1 MNIFAVKIKNIPMH
15 LHGHLP
21 LMNAK
26 VAINTSKS
34 LLLAGLTDNRA
45 FVTGLYFNKIF
56 LDILTVILYKISMRD
71 ATYFTK
77 PIHEWQKRYEALRTS
92 FVDRLPAVAVAER
105 FGYSA
110 AYVHF
115 LRHQFTTGKI
125 DFSEP
130 VSEGSAARYRVNAE
144 TRRKIRAWRE
154 KDLSAGE
161 IAQLLSEDGVD
172 ISVRTVER
180 VLAEEGFP
188 KLPRRTRL
196 KIGLT
201 VKGAEVPQKTAGVS
215 VAQMGGQHFVCES
228 AGAFL
233 FAPFLEKF
241 QVPEL
246 IHSAGLPGSKII
258 PAVSYFLSFLAM
270 KLIGT
275 ERYAHMGDH
284 AFDPGLGLFA
294 GLNVLPKCTTMSTY
308 SYSLDE
314 VHILKLQQAFVKKAV
329 RLGLYDGSVINLDFH
344 TIPHYG
350 DESVLQ
356 KHWAGAKGKRMKGAL
371 TLFAQDASSKLI
383 LYTAA
388 DIMKEEANEQV
399 LNVLSFWKKIQKGV
413 ASTFVFDSKFT
424 TYEHLSLLNS
434 QGIRFITLRRRGK
447 KLIGNL
453 DELSPWEKIHIT
465 HDKRKY
471 PDPYIH
477 QSLVALKDYEGQLRQ
492 IIVRGNGREEPAFLI
507 TNDSTAPAERIV
519 SDYARRW
526 RVENVISEAIKFFNL
541 NALSSPILVKVH
553 FDVLMTM
560 IADTLYSMLAQKL
573 RGFEQCDAQKI
584 YRHFVRGKA
593 DVEITDG
600 EVRVTYPR
608 RAHNPILRDVP
619 WHRLPQTISWLD
631 GVKLNLKFQ

>member
-1 MNIFAVKIKNIPMH
+1 
-15 LHGHLP
+15 
-21 LMNAK
+21 MNAK
-26 VAINTSKS
+26 VLINTRKYFPLPNLAAIN
-34 LLLAGLTDNRA
+34 A
-45 FVTGLYFNKIF
+45 FVTILYFNKIF
-56 LDILTVILYKISMRD
+56 LDKLTVILYNISMRD
-71 ATYFTK
+71 VTYFTR
-77 PIHEWQKRYEALRTS
+77 PIHEWQKRYEALRAS
-92 FVDRLPAVAVAER
+92 FVDRLPAEAVAER
-105 FGYSA
+105 FGYA
-110 AYVHF
+110 AGYVRL
-115 LRHQFTTGKI
+115 LRHQFTTGKF

-130 VSEGSAARYRVNAE
+130 VPEGGSSRYRVTAE

-154 KDLSAGE
+154 KELSAGE
-161 IAQLLSEDGVD
+161 IAQLLSDEGLD

-201 VKGAEVPQKTAGVS
+201 VKGAEVPQKTTGIS
-215 VAQMGGQHFVCES
+215 IGQMEGQHFVCES

-246 IHSAGLPGSKII
+246 VSSAGLPGSKVI
-258 PAVSYFLSFLAM
+258 PAVSYFLSFLAL

-294 GLNVLPKCTTMSTY
+294 GLNVLPKCTAMSVY

-314 VHILKLQQAFVKKAV
+314 VHILKLQQAFVKKAAH
-329 RLGLYDGSVINLDFH
+329 LGLYDGSIINLDFH

-350 DESVLQ
+350 EESVLQ
-356 KHWAGAKGKRMKGAL
+356 EHWAGAKGKRMKGAL

-399 LNVLSFWKKIQKGV
+399 MNVLSFWKKVRKGV

-424 TYEHLSLLNS
+424 TYEHLSQLNI

-447 KLIGNL
+447 KLIEKL
-453 DELSPWEKIHIT
+453 DELSPWKKIHIP

-477 QSLVALKDYEGQLRQ
+477 ESFVALKGYEGQLRQ
-492 IIVRGNGREEPAFLI
+492 IIIRGNGREEPAFLI
-507 TNDSTAPAERIV
+507 TNDRTALAELVV

-526 RVENVISEAIKFFNL
+526 RAENVISEAVKFFNL

-553 FDVLMTM
+553 FDVLTTM

-593 DVEITDG
+593 DVKITGG
-600 EVRVTYPR
+600 EVQVTYPR
-608 RAHNPILRDVP
+608 KAHNPILRDVP
-619 WHRLPQTISWLD
+619 WQRLPQTISWLD
-631 GVKLNLKFQ
+631 GAKLKLKFQ

>member
-1 MNIFAVKIKNIPMH
+1 MH
-15 LHGHLP
+15 
-21 LMNAK
+21 AK
-26 VAINTSKS
+26 VAIKTGNSF
-34 LLLAGLTDNRA
+34 LLSRRFTVEA
-45 FVTGLYFNKIF
+45 FIAILCFNKIY
-56 LDILTVILYKISMRD
+56 LDILTVISYKISMQD
-71 ATYFTK
+71 ATYFINPT
-77 PIHEWQKRYEALRTS
+77 HEWQKRYEALRAS

-105 FGYSA
+105 FGYTA
-110 AYVHF
+110 GYIHL

-130 VSEGSAARYRVNAE
+130 VQEGASARYRVTAD

-161 IAQLLSEDGVD
+161 IAQLLSEEGVE

-201 VKGAEVPQKTAGVS
+201 VKGAEVPKKTTGIAVG
-215 VAQMGGQHFVCES
+215 QMDGQHFTCES
-228 AGAFL
+228 AGVFL
-233 FAPFLEKF
+233 FAPFLEKL
-241 QVPEL
+241 QVSEL
-246 IHSAGLPGSKII
+246 IRSAGLPGTKVI
-258 PAVSYFLSFLAM
+258 PAVSYFLSFLAL

-294 GLNVLPKCTTMSTY
+294 GLNVLPKCTAMSTY

-314 VHILKLQQAFVKKAV
+314 VHILKLQQAFVKRASK
-329 RLGLYDGSVINLDFH
+329 LGLYDGSVINLDFH

-356 KHWAGAKGKRMKGAL
+356 EHWAGARGKRMKGAL
-371 TLFAQDASSKLI
+371 TLFAQDASSKLV

-399 LNVLSFWKKIQKGV
+399 MNVLSFWNKIRKGV
-413 ASTFVFDSKFT
+413 GSTFVFDSKFT
-424 TYEHLSLLNS
+424 TYEHLSLLNGK
-434 QGIRFITLRRRGK
+434 GIKFITLRRRGK

-453 DELSPWEKIHIT
+453 EELSPWEKIHIP

-471 PDPYIH
+471 PNPQIY
-477 QSLVALKDYEGQLRQ
+477 QSFITLKDYEGQLRQ
-492 IIVRGNGREEPAFLI
+492 IIIRGNGREEPAFLI
-507 TNDSTAPAERIV
+507 TNDLTATAERVV

-526 RVENVISEAIKFFNL
+526 RVENVISEAVKFFNL
-541 NALSSPILVKVH
+541 NVLSSPILVKVH

-560 IADTLYSMLAQKL
+560 IADTLYSMLARKL
-573 RGFEQCDAQKI
+573 RGFDLCDAQKI
-584 YRHFVRGKA
+584 YRHFVKGKA
-593 DVEITDG
+593 DVDITRG
-600 EVRVTYPR
+600 EVQVTYPR
-608 RAHNPILRDVP
+608 RAHNPILREVP
-619 WHRLPQTISWLD
+619 WHRQPQNISWLD
-631 GVKLNLKFQ
+631 GAKLNLKFQ